1 MPGATGGDYRTGYIA
16 PDIDY
21 PLQPVKA
28 AALSGVTAVNIG
40 GERGFPIIETGKA
53 LGYGVSSG
61 RGAIIFIK
69 GDETLTANTKDNP
82 DFLSINGETYAKDSF
97 LRNFFNVNFRY
108 FENGNVLEIY
118 K

>member
-1 MPGATGGDYRTGYIA
+1 MPGATGNDYGTGYVV
-16 PDIDY
+16 PDVHY
-21 PLQPVKA
+21 PLQPVRV
-28 AALSGVTAVNIG
+28 AALSGVTAVDVG
-40 GERGFPIIETGKA
+40 GERGYPIAELGKA

-61 RGAIIFIK
+61 RNTIIFTK
-69 GDETLTANTKDNP
+69 GDETLTADTSNNP
-82 DFLSINGETYAKDSF
+82 GFSFINGETYAKESL